1 MHTIFW
7 EDESKSAAVRGG
19 RSVGHAT
26 PSLEVGG
33 ERSLGEE
40 SRQRKLVEEMQSRF
54 RGLCGLRQLK
64 G

>member
-19 RSVGHAT
+19 RSVGHVT
-26 PSLEVGG
+26 LSLEVGG
-33 ERSLGEE
+33 ESSLEE
-40 SRQRKLVEEMQSRF
+40 SRQRKLVEEVQSKF

-64 G
+64 R